1 MGITNKK
8 KLGFTLIE
16 LILAMSV
23 FAVTLPVVFG
33 LFFLNLQTRT
43 KVLILQQVKR
53 NGDDA
58 LAIIDGMVHT
68 RGYSIYSDQAMTIE
82 VCSTIS
88 GSSTPTSSQTV
99 YFKDP
104 AGTQFYFALDNGKI
118 ASYSASMSPNPAY
131 LTNSKVEV
139 SSFSISCERSATFSP
154 PLVSISFVV
163 SQLGSPVRH
172 EERAS
177 LNYQTKTKL
186 QNYQ

>member
-1 MGITNKK
+1 MGINNNK

-23 FAVTLPVVFG
+23 FAITLPVVFG

-58 LAIIDGMVHT
+58 LATIDSLVHT
-68 RGYSIYSDQAMTIE
+68 RGYALYSDQAMTTE

-88 GSSTPTSSQTV
+88 GSSTPTSSSTV

-104 AGTQFYFALDNGKI
+104 VGTKFYFALDNGKI

-131 LTNSKVEV
+131 LTNGKVVV
-139 SSFSISCERSATFSP
+139 SGLDISCERSSTFSP
-154 PLVSISFVV
+154 PLISISFAV

-172 EERAS
+172 EEKAS

>member
-68 RGYSIYSDQAMTIE
+68 RGYSIYSDQAMTI
-82 VCSTIS
+82 
-88 GSSTPTSSQTV
+88 
-99 YFKDP
+99 KDP